1 MFCESGSN
9 CAAKLLIELTDNK
22 KQRSKEFL
30 RERIVEGCLGAGEM
44 SVVNSFTWMIG
55 GPQGSGINSVA
66 ENFARA
72 CMRGGLHIF
81 ANIEYHSNIKGEH
94 SYYRLRVEAKEPRSH
109 VDWVDLLVALDKE
122 TLFGDLN
129 KVNPT
134 HRGHRHEVSPG
145 GGIIYDTSLKL
156 TPDSFGRDDI
166 NLFGLPYL
174 DLLIESL
181 KEFGHE
187 RELSKYQVMVN
198 TIALGA
204 SLGLVDYDFDLAA
217 AAIREGF
224 TGRKAALGDLNVS
237 AARHGYD
244 YAKKNFGNDKFPIKL
259 RPQPVT
265 EKRLMIRG
273 IQAIGI
279 AKMKAG
285 CGFQTYYPIT
295 PATDESEY
303 LESHQK
309 DYNMIV
315 VQTEDEIAAINMATG
330 AAHAGLRSSTS
341 TSGPGFSLMAEGLG
355 WAGITEAPGPV
366 VILYQ
371 RAGPATGLPTRTEQ
385 ADLRFVLHAAHGEF
399 PRMVIAPGD
408 AVEAYY
414 DTFDAFN
421 YADRYQLPVIVMVD
435 KFIASTYRDVA
446 YLNGDGMKVDRGN
459 MLKDEDVAKMTDYRR
474 YQYNELGISPRA
486 IPGQKG
492 GIFWTTGDEHDEYG
506 HITEA
511 AEVRVKMMTKRM
523 RKIELAGEVI
533 PDSKKATLHGP
544 RVAPVTLIG
553 WGSTKGAVLDAMDDL
568 RADGV
573 ETNFL
578 QIRYMNP
585 FPVKFVQ
592 EVLSGARRKIIV
604 ENNYSAQLAG
614 LIREKTGIAVDN
626 KVVKFDGRPFSQ
638 NEVYEGVEDIL
649 KRSIRE
655 VTVSHA

>member
-1 MFCESGSN
+1 
-9 CAAKLLIELTDNK
+9 
-22 KQRSKEFL
+22 
-30 RERIVEGCLGAGEM
+30 
-44 SVVNSFTWMIG
+44 MIG

-66 ENFARA
+66 ESFAKA
-72 CMRGGLHIF
+72 CIRGGLHIF

-94 SYYRLRVEAKEPRSH
+94 SYYRLRVESKAPHSH
-109 VDWVDLLVALDKE
+109 VDWVDLLVALDRE
-122 TLFGDLN
+122 TIFGDLN
-129 KVNPT
+129 KVHPT

-145 GGIIYDTSLKL
+145 GGIIYDRSLNL
-156 TPDSFGRDDI
+156 TPESFGRDDI
-166 NLFGLPYL
+166 KLFPIPYM
-174 DLLIESL
+174 DLLVDAL
-181 KEFGHE
+181 KEFGKDK
-187 RELSKYQVMVN
+187 ELSKYQVMVN

-204 SLGLVDYDFDLAA
+204 SLGLADYDFDLATE
-217 AAIREGF
+217 AIREGF

-237 AARHGYD
+237 AAKHGYD
-244 YAKKNFGNDKFPIKL
+244 YAKMSFGEDAFPTKL
-259 RPQPVT
+259 RKQPLSG
-265 EKRLMIRG
+265 KRMMIRG
-273 IQAIGI
+273 VQAVAI
-279 AKMKAG
+279 AKLKAG

-315 VQTEDEIAAINMATG
+315 VQAEDEISAINMATG

-385 ADLRFVLHAAHGEF
+385 ADLRFALHAAHGEF
-399 PRMVIAPGD
+399 PRIIIAPGD
-408 AVEAYY
+408 VVETYY

-421 YADRYQLPVIVMVD
+421 YAEHYQVPVILLTD
-435 KFIASTYRDVA
+435 KFLASTYQDIA
-446 YLNGDGMKVDRGN
+446 PFNGDGLKVDRGD
-459 MLKDEDVAKMTDYRR
+459 LVRESDLATGTDYRR
-474 YQYNELGISPRA
+474 YRWTELGISPRA

-511 AEVRVKMMTKRM
+511 PDIRIKMMRKRM
-523 RKIELAGEVI
+523 RKIELAGQVI

-544 RVAPVTLIG
+544 KSAPITLVG
-553 WGSTKGAVLDAMDDL
+553 WGSSKGAILDGMEDL
-568 RADGV
+568 KSDGI

-578 QIRYMNP
+578 QVRYVNP
-585 FPVKFVQ
+585 FPTDLVQ
-592 EVLSGARRKIIV
+592 QVLGSARRKIAI
-604 ENNYSAQLAG
+604 ENNYSAQMAG
-614 LIREKTGIAVDN
+614 LIREKTGIGMDN
-626 KVVKFDGRPFSQ
+626 TIVKFDGRPFSQ
-638 NEVYEGVEDIL
+638 NEIYEGVKDII
-649 KRSIRE
+649 KNGMKE

>member
-1 MFCESGSN
+1 
-9 CAAKLLIELTDNK
+9 
-22 KQRSKEFL
+22 
-30 RERIVEGCLGAGEM
+30 
-44 SVVNSFTWMIG
+44 MIG

-72 CMRGGLHIF
+72 CMRGGLHTF

-94 SYYRLRVEAKEPRSH
+94 SYYRLRVESKEPRSH

-129 KVNPT
+129 KVHAT
-134 HRGHRHEVSPG
+134 HNGHRHEVAPG
-145 GGIIYDTSLKL
+145 GGIIYDSSHKL
-156 TPDSFGRDDI
+156 TPESFGRDDI
-166 NLFGLPYL
+166 KLFPMPYL
-174 DLLIESL
+174 DLLIEAL
-181 KEFGHE
+181 KEFGKE

-217 AAIREGF
+217 SAIKEGF
-224 TGRKAALGDLNVS
+224 TGRKAALGEINVA
-237 AARHGYD
+237 AARRGYD
-244 YAKKNFGNDKFPIKL
+244 YAKKTFGHDSFPAKL
-259 RPQPVT
+259 RPQPLG
-265 EKRLMIRG
+265 ERRMMIRG

-355 WAGITEAPGPV
+355 WSGITEAPGPV
-366 VILYQ
+366 IILYQ

-408 AVEAYY
+408 VVETYY

-421 YADRYQLPVIVMVD
+421 YADRYQVPVIVMVD
-435 KFIASTYRDVA
+435 KFIASTYRDVPIF
-446 YLNGDGMKVDRGN
+446 NGDGMKVDRGN
-459 MLKDEDVAKMTDYRR
+459 IMKEEDLARITDYRR
-474 YQYNELGISPRA
+474 YEFTELGISPRSR
-486 IPGQKG
+486 PGQKG
-492 GIFWTTGDEHDEYG
+492 GIFWTTGDEHDEHG

-511 AEVRVKMMTKRM
+511 ADLRVKMMRKRM
-523 RKIELAGEVI
+523 RKIELADEVI
-533 PDSKKATLHGP
+533 PDTKKATLHGP
-544 RVAPVTLIG
+544 RKAPITLIG
-553 WGSTKGAVLDAMDDL
+553 WGSTKGAILDAAEDL
-568 RADGV
+568 RVDGI

-578 QIRYMNP
+578 QIRYVNP
-585 FPVKFVQ
+585 FPTRLVEQ
-592 EVLSGARRKIIV
+592 VLSTAGRKVMV
-604 ENNYSAQLAG
+604 ENNYSAQMAG
-614 LIREKTGIAVDN
+614 LIRERTGVAVDN

-638 NEVYEGVEDIL
+638 NEVYESIKDIL
-649 KRSIRE
+649 KNRVRE

>member
-1 MFCESGSN
+1 
-9 CAAKLLIELTDNK
+9 
-22 KQRSKEFL
+22 
-30 RERIVEGCLGAGEM
+30 
-44 SVVNSFTWMIG
+44 MIG

-66 ENFARA
+66 ENFAKA
-72 CMRGGLHIF
+72 CIRGGLHIF

-94 SYYRLRVEAKEPRSH
+94 SYYRLRVESKAPRSH
-109 VDWVDLLVALDKE
+109 VDWVDLLVALDRE

-129 KVNPT
+129 KVHPT

-145 GGIIYDTSLKL
+145 GGIIYDRSLNL
-156 TPDSFGRDDI
+156 TPESFGRDDI
-166 NLFGLPYL
+166 QLFPIPYM
-174 DLLIESL
+174 DLLVDAL
-181 KEFGHE
+181 KEFGKDK
-187 RELSKYQVMVN
+187 ELSKYQVMVN

-204 SLGLVDYDFDLAA
+204 SLGLADYDFDLATE
-217 AAIREGF
+217 AIREGF

-237 AARHGYD
+237 AAKHGYD
-244 YAKKNFGNDKFPIKL
+244 YAKRSFGEDAFPIKL
-259 RPQPVT
+259 RKQPLT
-265 EKRLMIRG
+265 GKRMMIRG
-273 IQAIGI
+273 VQAVAI
-279 AKMKAG
+279 AKLKAG

-315 VQTEDEIAAINMATG
+315 VQAEDEISAINMATG

-366 VILYQ
+366 IILYQ

-385 ADLRFVLHAAHGEF
+385 ADLRFALHAAHGEF
-399 PRMVIAPGD
+399 PRIIIAPGD
-408 AVEAYY
+408 VVENYY

-421 YADRYQLPVIVMVD
+421 YAEHYQVPVILLTD
-435 KFIASTYRDVA
+435 KFLASTYQDVP
-446 YLNGDGMKVDRGN
+446 LFNGDNLKVDRGDIVSDSD
-459 MLKDEDVAKMTDYRR
+459 LAGATDYRR
-474 YQYNELGISPRA
+474 YRWTELGISPRA

-511 AEVRVKMMTKRM
+511 ADIRIKMMRKRM
-523 RKIELAGEVI
+523 RKIELAGQVI

-544 RVAPVTLIG
+544 SSSRITLVG
-553 WGSTKGAVLDAMDDL
+553 WGSSKGAILDGMEDL
-568 RADGV
+568 KSDGI

-578 QIRYMNP
+578 QVRFVNP
-585 FPVKFVQ
+585 FPTDYVQ
-592 EVLSGARRKIIV
+592 QVLGSARRKIAI
-604 ENNYSAQLAG
+604 ENNYSAQMAG
-614 LIREKTGIAVDN
+614 LIREKTGIGMDN
-626 KVVKFDGRPFSQ
+626 TIVKFDGRPFSQ
-638 NEVYEGVEDIL
+638 NEIYEGVKDII
-649 KRSIRE
+649 KNGMKE